1 MSDVTDETFQKEVI
15 EASFK
20 KPVVVDF
27 WAPWCGPC
35 LMLKPIMEQVGKEYS
50 DKVSVVKFNVEENQE
65 MAMVYGIMSIP
76 AVKMFK
82 DGEII
87 GEFVGARPASAI
99 KEWIDEYL
107 SA

>member
-1 MSDVTDETFQKEVI
+1 MDVTDKSFQEEVI

-35 LMLKPIMEQVGKEYS
+35 QMLGPIMEEVAEEYK
-50 DKVSVVKFNVEENQE
+50 DKVEIVKLDVQDNQE
-65 MAMVYGIMSIP
+65 VASVYGIMSIP

-82 DGEII
+82 DGKIVS
-87 GEFVGARPASAI
+87 EFLGAKPASAV
-99 KEWIDEYL
+99 KEWIDESL
-107 SA
+107 

>member
-1 MSDVTDETFQKEVI
+1 MVDVTDESFQKDVI

-35 LMLKPIMEQVGKEYS
+35 LMLKPIMEQVGKEYAS
-50 DKVSVVKFNVEENQE
+50 KVSVVKMNVEENQE
-65 MAMVYGIMSIP
+65 NAMIYGIMSIP

-82 DGEII
+82 DGEISA
-87 GEFVGARPASAI
+87 EFLGARPASAV
-99 KEWIDEYL
+99 KEWID
-107 SA
+107 SNI

>member
-1 MSDVTDETFQKEVI
+1 MIETNDKNFQKDVI

-35 LMLKPIMEQVGKEYS
+35 QMLGPIMEEVAEEYK
-50 DKVSVVKFNVEENQE
+50 DKVEIVKLDVQDNQE
-65 MAMVYGIMSIP
+65 VASVYGIMSIP

-82 DGEII
+82 DGKIVS
-87 GEFVGARPASAI
+87 EFLGAKPASAV
-99 KEWIDEYL
+99 KEWIDESL
-107 SA
+107 